1 MSVLIKLQEG
11 FTNEDH
17 NYLRVLQVI
26 RNQGQK
32 VLYQVL
38 LWGWPKDVPVKNMAK
53 HFLIDLPQTGK
64 IKLKIFDKTQ
74 QSNIKAD
81 PTGEAYDVT
90 LLHKCIKIAC
100 VGLAPFEDDAWKPGD
115 DTRLESLVTQI
126 KTMRNDL
133 FHNVSSMDNKTMFTN
148 IEEIRKVLIKTIQA
162 AGLCF
167 HVDAKETK
175 DIIDKVNY
183 NVNAIRDAELAQ
195 GDIKKYQKELLH
207 EHLKTF
213 LKKNGSQELKKRI
226 KKLMTLNPFH
236 FLDGSNY
243 CLEVGNVF
251 SKIEIEQGNGG
262 TKNQEI
268 EYRDILRL
276 SESCETISSSASDNE
291 AVTLILLEGQAGYG
305 KTTMFKFILSDWES
319 GTNSIKHLASFDLVL
334 PIMCRDSHVST
345 FSELL
350 SSLMPGTLTSFRNID
365 EFIVCTSSL
374 RLLVVVDGLNEMT
387 KESGKVFDDLL
398 SRMKFHDMTVLC
410 TSRPETVDTF
420 FYRRVPSELKKV
432 HLKIRGIP
440 VELRGDFVQKYH
452 DEMIK
457 KSKSKKSTAGLVE
470 YINRTS
476 SKLQHH
482 FISPLNLVLLTH
494 LWSLYPDLV
503 NSVTTATELYSKVD
517 MLRTEE
523 LRRRLTTSYT
533 NLDLIN
539 DCKRFEKALFAEAL
553 ISISKNDANLP
564 EESKRRLRKTCDE
577 LKLDFEKVLFHFLVM
592 KGTFT
597 VTGRSE
603 VITFPH
609 QDIQDYYGA
618 KCLYFALLN
627 DNYFSFIKHSVL
639 RKKLSSWKVFF
650 GFEKPVASLPEAL
663 PEPHPFQVQRT
674 ISEILEVVHDTDSIV
689 FSRYC
694 NVLKHLAGLLGQ
706 HVHQV
711 PDELSKEL
719 LKLFSNAGIVSRDS
733 WLDILKEVK
742 CDASTSKYI
751 ASFVSQSCKGHIYV
765 NDEEVGIYASLM
777 PHSKPE
783 KVTLELISNSSEIPR
798 LPELLRAVGNH
809 EGVKV
814 ALKFHY
820 DFVHGQE
827 LDHLLDHLK
836 SEHGDIRCNLKALM
850 GHVSDMTILPIT
862 IEELALSIRNDEDA
876 KKLKSLIDSLPTT
889 LPSLNKMDI
898 FLTNEVSLTAM
909 PALPQLTYPTS
920 LFFSRMEPELVE
932 WACHMMGGIQSHK
945 GFMKVTLREGSLSL
959 EEVSELVKGIKSHGV
974 KIVDELRIFSPSL
987 GSLSADLATLV
998 KSELGCTLT
1007 VNSRR
1012 YSKLYTQVPNLH

>member
-1 MSVLIKLQEG
+1 MSVLSKLQEG

-26 RNQGQK
+26 RSQGQK

-38 LWGWPKDVPVKNMAK
+38 LWGWPKDVPVKDMGN

-81 PTGEAYDVT
+81 PVGKTYDVT

-100 VGLAPFEDDAWKPGD
+100 VGLAPYEDDAWKTGD

-133 FHNVSSMDNKTMFTN
+133 FHNVSNIDNKTMFTN
-148 IEEIRKVLIKTIQA
+148 IEDIRKVLMKTIQA

-167 HVDAKETK
+167 HVDPKEIN
-175 DIIDKVNY
+175 DIIDNVNY
-183 NVNAIRDAELAQ
+183 NVNAIRDAKLAQ
-195 GDIKKYQKELLH
+195 GDIMKYQKELLH
-207 EHLKTF
+207 EHLKNF

-243 CLEVGNVF
+243 CLEFGNVF

-268 EYRDILRL
+268 EYRDILKL
-276 SESCETISSSASDNE
+276 SESCETISSSASDEE

-319 GTNSIKHLASFDLVL
+319 GTNSIKDLASFDLVL
-334 PIMCRDSHVST
+334 PIMCRDSHVSN
-345 FSELL
+345 FSELV
-350 SSLMPGTLTSFRNID
+350 SSLMPETLLSFRNID

-387 KESGKVFDDLL
+387 KESGKVFNDLL
-398 SRMKFHDMTVLC
+398 SRMKLHDMTVLC

-420 FYRRVPSELKKV
+420 FYKRVPSELKKV

-440 VELRGDFVQKYH
+440 VEQRGDFVQKYH

-482 FISPLNLVLLTH
+482 FNSPLNLVLLTH
-494 LWSLYPDLV
+494 LWSMYPDMV

-523 LRRRLTTSYT
+523 LKQRLSSSCT
-533 NLDLIN
+533 NLDLIR

-553 ISISKNDANLP
+553 ISISENDANLP
-564 EESKRRLRKTCDE
+564 EESKQRLRKTCDG

-618 KCLYFALLN
+618 RCLYFALLN
-627 DNYFSFIKHSVL
+627 DSYFSFIKHSVS
-639 RKKLSSWKVFF
+639 RKKLSSWKGFWSF
-650 GFEKPVASLPEAL
+650 LGFEKQVPSLPEAL
-663 PEPHPFQVQRT
+663 PEPHPFQVKRT
-674 ISEILEVVHDTDSIV
+674 ISEILEVIHGTKIGLIV

-719 LKLFSNAGIVSRDS
+719 LKLFSHAGIVSRDS
-733 WLDILKEVK
+733 WLDILREVK

-751 ASFVSQSCKGHIYV
+751 ACFVSQSCKGHIYV
-765 NDEEVGIYASLM
+765 SDEEVGIYASLM

-783 KVTLELISNSSEIPR
+783 KVTLELTSNPREIPR

-809 EGVKV
+809 KGVKV
-814 ALKFHY
+814 DLKFHY
-820 DFVHGQE
+820 DFVHGHE
-827 LDHLLDHLK
+827 LDHLLEHLK
-836 SEHGDIRCNLKALM
+836 FEHEDIRCNLKVLM
-850 GHVSDMTILPIT
+850 GHVSDMTILPVT
-862 IEELALSIRNDEDA
+862 IEELALSVRNDEDA

-889 LPSLNKMDI
+889 LPNLNKMDI
-898 FLTNEVSLTAM
+898 FLTTEVSLAAM
-909 PALPQLTYPTS
+909 PAMPQLTYTPS
-920 LFFSRMEPELVE
+920 LFFSRMEPESVE
-932 WACHMMGGIQSHK
+932 WACRMMGGIQSQK
-945 GFMKVTLREGSLSL
+945 GFMKVTLRECSLSL
-959 EEVSELVKGIKSHGV
+959 EEVSELVKGLKSHGV
-974 KIVDELRIFSPSL
+974 KIVDELRIFSSSL
-987 GSLSADLATLV
+987 GSVSADLTTLV

-1007 VNSRR
+1007 V
-1012 YSKLYTQVPNLH
+1012 

>member
-1 MSVLIKLQEG
+1 MSVLNKLLEG

-17 NYLRVLQVI
+17 NYLRTLQII
-26 RNQGQK
+26 RSQGQK

-38 LWGWPKDVPVKNMAK
+38 LWGWPKDVSVKNMTK
-53 HFLIDLPQTGK
+53 HFLTDLPQTGK

-74 QSNIKAD
+74 QSNIRAN
-81 PTGEAYDVT
+81 PTGETYDVT
-90 LLHKCIKIAC
+90 LLHKCIKVAC
-100 VGLAPFEDDAWKPGD
+100 VGVATFEDDAWKSGD

-126 KTMRNDL
+126 KNMRNDL
-133 FHNVSSMDNKTMFTN
+133 FHNVSSMDNKTMFSN
-148 IEEIRKVLIKTIQA
+148 IEEIRTVLIKTIQA
-162 AGLCF
+162 AGLRF
-167 HVDAKETK
+167 HVDPKETK
-175 DIIDKVNY
+175 DIID
-183 NVNAIRDAELAQ
+183 NVNHNVNVIRSADLAQ
-195 GDIKKYQKELLH
+195 GDIKKYQKELLY

-213 LKKNGSQELKKRI
+213 LKENGSQELKTRI
-226 KKLMTLNPFH
+226 KKLMMLNPFH

-262 TKNQEI
+262 TKNHEI
-268 EYRDILRL
+268 EYRDVLRL
-276 SESCETISSSASDNE
+276 SESCETISSTASDNE

-319 GTNSIKHLASFDLVL
+319 GKNSIKDLESFDLVL

-345 FSELL
+345 FRELVT
-350 SSLMPGTLTSFRNID
+350 SLMPKTLTSFRNID

-398 SRMKFHDMTVLC
+398 SRMKLHDMTVLC

-420 FYRRVPSELKKV
+420 FYRKIPSELKKV

-482 FISPLNLVLLTH
+482 FNSPLNLVLLTH
-494 LWSLYPDLV
+494 LWSQYPDMV
-503 NSVTTATELYSKVD
+503 NSVTTSTELYSKVD
-517 MLRTEE
+517 MLRIEE
-523 LRRRLTTSYT
+523 LRQRLSTSFT

-539 DCKRFEKALFAEAL
+539 HCQRFEKALFAEAL

-564 EESKRRLRKTCDE
+564 EVSKQRLRKICEE

-618 KCLYFALLN
+618 RCLYFALLN
-627 DNYFSFIKHSVL
+627 DSYYSFIKYSVL
-639 RKKLSSWKVFF
+639 RKKCSSWKGFWSF
-650 GFEKPVASLPEAL
+650 LGFEKQVPSLPEAM
-663 PEPHPFQVQRT
+663 PEPQSFQVQRT
-674 ISEILEVVHDTDSIV
+674 ISEILETVHGTKIDSIV

-706 HVHQV
+706 HAHQV

-719 LKLFSNAGIVSRDS
+719 LKLFCHAGIVSRDS
-733 WLDILKEVK
+733 WLDILREVK

-783 KVTLELISNSSEIPR
+783 KVTLELTSNAREIPR

-836 SEHGDIRCNLKALM
+836 SKHDDISIPYIVMFGLKMIKQVIQFLSMNEVIMELESHLNTLM
-850 GHVSDMTILPIT
+850 VAYCS
-862 IEELALSIRNDEDA
+862 EELWQTGN
-876 KKLKSLIDSLPTT
+876 
-889 LPSLNKMDI
+889 
-898 FLTNEVSLTAM
+898 LTCVAR
-909 PALPQLTYPTS
+909 Q
-920 LFFSRMEPELVE
+920 F
-932 WACHMMGGIQSHK
+932 
-945 GFMKVTLREGSLSL
+945 
-959 EEVSELVKGIKSHGV
+959 
-974 KIVDELRIFSPSL
+974 
-987 GSLSADLATLV
+987 
-998 KSELGCTLT
+998 
-1007 VNSRR
+1007 
-1012 YSKLYTQVPNLH
+1012 